1 MMALIPLLLA
11 TGPGSEIQS
20 PLVMVVI
27 GGLFSSTAL
36 ILVVDAPGLVGSRSG
51 LLAGFSLIRSSAL
64 ASASLSSGARGDY
77 SLSPCMCSWK
87 ECRLI

>member
-36 ILVVDAPGLVGSRSG
+36 ILVVDALAWWGHDLAYWLVSH
-51 LLAGFSLIRSSAL
+51 
-64 ASASLSSGARGDY
+64 
-77 SLSPCMCSWK
+77 
-87 ECRLI
+87 